1 MVLKEPIEISPNTNY
16 TAVATL
22 KGLDS
27 HYGTKGLRKVRS
39 NLGVIIVNVD
49 PDDPDKGVDIR
60 LCGSGFG
67 SCPRIC
73 GSECQQKRKYII
85 QIFRK

>member
-1 MVLKEPIEISPNTNY
+1 MVLQEPIEISPNTNY

-39 NLGVIIVNVD
+39 NHRYM
-49 PDDPDKGVDIR
+49 DPDKGVDLR
-60 LCGSGFG
+60 LFGSGFG
-67 SCPRIC
+67 SCHRIC

-85 QIFRK
+85 QIFCK